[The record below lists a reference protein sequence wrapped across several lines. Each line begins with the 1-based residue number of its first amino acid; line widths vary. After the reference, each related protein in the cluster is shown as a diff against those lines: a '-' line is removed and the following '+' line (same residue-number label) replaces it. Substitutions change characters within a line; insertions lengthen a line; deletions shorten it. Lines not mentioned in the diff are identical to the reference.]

1 MDGYIQQV
9 DEDFEVESFERSRG
23 TISLDSSTGSLMAD
37 SLKTRVS
44 IPAFVLYVRDVMVD
58 VHAPKQEEER
68 GRAKKLAVANRE
80 FERTLELLN
89 ERAVLLSQ
97 LADLKKG
104 RVLI

>member
-9 DEDFEVESFERSRG
+9 DEEFEVESFERSRG
-23 TISLDSSTGSLMAD
+23 TISLDTSTG

-44 IPAFVLYVRDVMVD
+44 ILAFVFCVRDVMAN
-58 VHAPKQEEER
+58 VHVPMQEEER

-89 ERAVLLSQ
+89 ERAALLSQ

-104 RVLI
+104 RVLT

>member
-23 TISLDSSTGSLMAD
+23 SILLDTSMAGSLE
-37 SLKTRVS
+37 L
-44 IPAFVLYVRDVMVD
+44 
-58 VHAPKQEEER
+58 EER

-80 FERTLELLN
+80 YERTLELLN
-89 ERAVLLSQ
+89 ERAMLLSQ

-104 RVLI
+104 RVLR

>member
-23 TISLDSSTGSLMAD
+23 TILLDTSTG

-58 VHAPKQEEER
+58 VHVLKQEEER

-104 RVLI
+104 RVLTCTSR